1 MSQSKTTAATTETQ
15 PSTRRLARK
24 VGWEAMLAVLLVVAI
39 VGGSFLNQDFLSAAN
54 WTNLLANFVEIALMA
69 LPLSLIVITN
79 EIDLSVASTLGLSS
93 SLLGLLWDAKVPM
106 VFALIICLLAGAVC
120 GALNGF
126 LIVRFRLPS
135 LAVTIGTLALFRG
148 FAYILLGDR
157 AVADFPP
164 EYTAFAI
171 GVIPGTFIPA
181 PFGIFIVL
189 TIIFWVVLHHSTTGR
204 SLYAVGGN
212 QTAALFSGVRLARLK
227 MLLFITSGVISA
239 LAGIVYTF
247 RFSSSRADNGT
258 GFELSAIAAVFLGG
272 VTVQGGKGTITGV
285 VLSLLLIGII
295 NNVLTLADV
304 ANEILRI
311 VTGSLL
317 IISVLLPNVIASTR
331 ERWWLM
337 QRQRE
342 ISRLGAAS
350 MTK

>member
-1 MSQSKTTAATTETQ
+1 MESRMSESH
-15 PSTRRLARK
+15 PSTRRLARR
-24 VGWEAMLAVLLVVAI
+24 VTWETILALLLLIAV
-39 VGGSFLNQDFLSAAN
+39 VGGTLLNKDFLTLEN
-54 WTNLLANFVEIALMA
+54 WSNLLANFVEIALMA

-79 EIDLSVASTLGLSS
+79 EIDLSVASMLGLSS
-93 SLLGLLWDAKVPM
+93 SLLGLLWEYKLAMPLAIV
-106 VFALIICLLAGAVC
+106 ICLVVGALC

-148 FAYILLGDR
+148 FAYIVLGDK

-164 EYTAFAI
+164 EYAEFGI
-171 GVIPGTFIPA
+171 GTIPYTFIPA
-181 PFGIFIVL
+181 PFAIFIILAV
-189 TIIFWVVLHHSTTGR
+189 IFCVVLHHTTVGR
-204 SLYAVGGN
+204 NLYAIGGN
-212 QTAALFSGVRLARLK
+212 QTAALFSGVNISRLK
-227 MLLFITSGVISA
+227 MLLFMVSGVISA

-272 VTVQGGKGTITGV
+272 VTVQGGKGTVTGV

-304 ANEILRI
+304 ASEILRI

-317 IISVLLPNVIASTR
+317 IISILLPNLIASTHEKWR
-331 ERWWLM
+331 LM

-342 ISRLGAAS
+342 ISKLDAGSAA
-350 MTK
+350 K

>member
-1 MSQSKTTAATTETQ
+1 MSQNQ
-15 PSTRRLARK
+15 PGTSTRRLARR
-24 VGWEAMLAVLLVVAI
+24 VSWETMLAGLLVIAI
-39 VGGSFLNQDFLSAAN
+39 LGGALVNRDFLTVEN
-54 WTNLLANFVEIALMA
+54 WSNLLANFVEIALMA
-69 LPLSLIVITN
+69 LPLSLIVITG
-79 EIDLSVASTLGLSS
+79 EIDLSVASILGLSS
-93 SLLGLLWDAKVPM
+93 SLLGLLWEAKVAMPL
-106 VFALIICLLAGAVC
+106 AILLCLLLGAAA

-148 FAYILLGDR
+148 FAYILLGDK

-164 EYTAFAI
+164 EYTAFGI
-171 GVIPGTFIPA
+171 GVIPFTFIPM
-181 PFGIFIVL
+181 PFALFIILAVV
-189 TIIFWVVLHHSTTGR
+189 FWILLHHTTVGR
-204 SLYAVGGN
+204 RLYAIGGN
-212 QTAALFSGVRLARLK
+212 QTAALFSGVDLKRLK
-227 MLLFITSGVISA
+227 MLLFIASGAISA

-272 VTVQGGKGTITGV
+272 VTVQGGKGTVTGV

-317 IISVLLPNVIASTR
+317 IASILLPNLIASTR
-331 ERWWLM
+331 ERWRV
-337 QRQRE
+337 RQRLRE
-342 ISRLGAAS
+342 IAKFGAAS
-350 MTK
+350 TAK

>member
-1 MSQSKTTAATTETQ
+1 MSQDQTGT
-15 PSTRRLARK
+15 STRRLARR
-24 VGWEAMLAVLLVVAI
+24 VSWETMLAGLLVIAI
-39 VGGSFLNQDFLSAAN
+39 LGGALVNRDFLTVEN
-54 WTNLLANFVEIALMA
+54 WSNLLANFVEIALMA
-69 LPLSLIVITN
+69 LPLSLIVITG
-79 EIDLSVASTLGLSS
+79 EIDLSVASILGLSS
-93 SLLGLLWDAKVPM
+93 SLLGLLWEAKVAMPL
-106 VFALIICLLAGAVC
+106 AILLCLLLGAAA

-148 FAYILLGDR
+148 FAYILLGDK

-164 EYTAFAI
+164 EYTAFGI
-171 GVIPGTFIPA
+171 GVIPFTFIPM
-181 PFGIFIVL
+181 PFALFIILAVV
-189 TIIFWVVLHHSTTGR
+189 FWILLHHTTVGR
-204 SLYAVGGN
+204 RLYAIGGN
-212 QTAALFSGVRLARLK
+212 QTAALFSGVDLKRLK
-227 MLLFITSGVISA
+227 MLLFIASGTISA

-272 VTVQGGKGTITGV
+272 VTVQGGKGTVTGV

-317 IISVLLPNVIASTR
+317 IASILLPNLIASTR
-331 ERWWLM
+331 ERWRV
-337 QRQRE
+337 RQRLRE
-342 ISRLGAAS
+342 IAKFGAAS
-350 MTK
+350 TAK

>member
-1 MSQSKTTAATTETQ
+1 MSQDQTGT
-15 PSTRRLARK
+15 STRRLARR
-24 VGWEAMLAVLLVVAI
+24 VSWETMLAGLLVIAI
-39 VGGSFLNQDFLSAAN
+39 LGGALVNRDFLTVEN
-54 WTNLLANFVEIALMA
+54 WSNLLANFVEIALMA
-69 LPLSLIVITN
+69 LPLSLIVITG
-79 EIDLSVASTLGLSS
+79 EIDLSVASILGLSS
-93 SLLGLLWDAKVPM
+93 SLLGLLWEAKVAMPL
-106 VFALIICLLAGAVC
+106 AILLCLLLGAAA

-148 FAYILLGDR
+148 FAYILLGDK

-164 EYTAFAI
+164 EYTAFGI
-171 GVIPGTFIPA
+171 GVIPFTFIPM
-181 PFGIFIVL
+181 PFALFIILAVV
-189 TIIFWVVLHHSTTGR
+189 FWILLHHTTVGR
-204 SLYAVGGN
+204 RLYAIGGN
-212 QTAALFSGVRLARLK
+212 QTAALFSGVDLKRLK
-227 MLLFITSGVISA
+227 MLLFIASGAISA

-272 VTVQGGKGTITGV
+272 VTVQGGKGTVTGV

-317 IISVLLPNVIASTR
+317 IASILLPNLIASTR
-331 ERWWLM
+331 ERWRV
-337 QRQRE
+337 RQRLRE
-342 ISRLGAAS
+342 IAKFGAAS
-350 MTK
+350 TAK

>member
-1 MSQSKTTAATTETQ
+1 MSRDQTGT
-15 PSTRRLARK
+15 STRRLARR
-24 VGWEAMLAVLLVVAI
+24 VSWETMLAGLLVIAI
-39 VGGSFLNQDFLSAAN
+39 LGGALVNRDFLTVEN
-54 WTNLLANFVEIALMA
+54 WSNLLANFVEIALTA
-69 LPLSLIVITN
+69 LPLSLIVITG
-79 EIDLSVASTLGLSS
+79 EIDLSVASILGLSS
-93 SLLGLLWDAKVPM
+93 SLLGLLWEAKVAMPL
-106 VFALIICLLAGAVC
+106 AILLCLLLGAAA

-148 FAYILLGDR
+148 FAYILLGDK

-164 EYTAFAI
+164 GYTAFGI
-171 GVIPGTFIPA
+171 GVIPFTFIPM
-181 PFGIFIVL
+181 PFALFIILAVV
-189 TIIFWVVLHHSTTGR
+189 FWILLHHTTVGR
-204 SLYAVGGN
+204 RLYAIGGN
-212 QTAALFSGVRLARLK
+212 QTAALFSGVDLKRLK
-227 MLLFITSGVISA
+227 MLLFIASGTISA

-272 VTVQGGKGTITGV
+272 VTVQGGKGTVTGV

-317 IISVLLPNVIASTR
+317 IASILLPNLIASTR
-331 ERWWLM
+331 ERWRV
-337 QRQRE
+337 RQRLRE
-342 ISRLGAAS
+342 IAKFGAAS
-350 MTK
+350 TAK

>member
-1 MSQSKTTAATTETQ
+1 MREETT
-15 PSTRRLARK
+15 PSTRRLARR
-24 VGWEAMLAVLLVVAI
+24 VTWEVMLVVLLAVATGAGTLY
-39 VGGSFLNQDFLSAAN
+39 NPDFLTAAN

-69 LPLSLIVITN
+69 LPLTLIVITN
-79 EIDLSVASTLGLSS
+79 EIDLSVASILGLSS
-93 SLLGLLWDAKVPM
+93 SLLGVLWEAKV
-106 VFALIICLLAGAVC
+106 ALPLALVLCLAAGALA

-148 FAYILLGDR
+148 FAYILLGDK

-164 EYTAFAI
+164 ESAAFGL
-171 GVIPGTFIPA
+171 GVIPFTFIPV
-181 PFGIFIVL
+181 PFALFIVL
-189 TIIFWVVLHHSTTGR
+189 AAIFWVVLHHTTVGR
-204 SLYAVGGN
+204 SLYATGGN
-212 QTAALFSGVRLARLK
+212 QKAARFSGVNISRLK
-227 MLLFITSGVISA
+227 MALFVVSGVISA

-272 VTVQGGKGTITGV
+272 VTVQGGKGTVTGV
-285 VLSLLLIGII
+285 VLALLLIGVI

-317 IISVLLPNVIASTR
+317 IVSVLLPNLIASAR
-331 ERWWLM
+331 ERLRR
-337 QRQRE
+337 RQHKAATF
-342 ISRLGAAS
+342 GAAS
-350 MTK
+350 VTQ

>member
-1 MSQSKTTAATTETQ
+1 MSQNQTGT
-15 PSTRRLARK
+15 STRRLARR
-24 VGWEAMLAVLLVVAI
+24 VSWETMLAGLLAI
-39 VGGSFLNQDFLSAAN
+39 AILGGALVNRDFLTVEN
-54 WTNLLANFVEIALMA
+54 WSNLLANFVEIALMA
-69 LPLSLIVITN
+69 LPLSLIVITG
-79 EIDLSVASTLGLSS
+79 EIDLSVASILGLSS
-93 SLLGLLWDAKVPM
+93 SLLGLLWEAKVAMPL
-106 VFALIICLLAGAVC
+106 AILLCLLLGAAA

-148 FAYILLGDR
+148 FAYILLGDK

-164 EYTAFAI
+164 EYTAFGI
-171 GVIPGTFIPA
+171 GVIPFTFIPM
-181 PFGIFIVL
+181 PFALFIILAVV
-189 TIIFWVVLHHSTTGR
+189 FWILLHHTTVGR
-204 SLYAVGGN
+204 RLYAIGGN
-212 QTAALFSGVRLARLK
+212 QTAALFSGVDLKRLK
-227 MLLFITSGVISA
+227 MLLFIASGTISA

-272 VTVQGGKGTITGV
+272 VTVQGGKGTVTGV

-317 IISVLLPNVIASTR
+317 IASILLPNLIASTR
-331 ERWWLM
+331 ERWRV
-337 QRQRE
+337 RQRLRE
-342 ISRLGAAS
+342 IAKFGAAS
-350 MTK
+350 TAK

>member
-1 MSQSKTTAATTETQ
+1 MSQSEAIAQ
-15 PSTRRLARK
+15 APASTRRLTRK
-24 VGWEAMLAVLLVVAI
+24 VGWETILAILLVIAI
-39 VGGSFLNQDFLSAAN
+39 VGGGFLNGDFLSTAN
-54 WTNLLANFVEIALMA
+54 WNNLLANFVEIALMA

-79 EIDLSVASTLGLSS
+79 EIDLSVASILGFSS
-93 SLLGLLWDAKVPM
+93 SLLGLLWDAKLPM
-106 VFALIICLLAGAVC
+106 PLAIALCLLVGALC

-148 FAYILLGDR
+148 FAYIILGDK
-157 AVADFPP
+157 AIADFPP
-164 EYTAFAI
+164 EYTAFGI

-181 PFGIFIVL
+181 PFGLFIILAV
-189 TIIFWVVLHHSTTGR
+189 IFWVLLHHSTLGR
-204 SLYAVGGN
+204 RLYAIGGN
-212 QTAALFSGVRLARLK
+212 QTAARFSGVNLSRLK
-227 MLLFITSGVISA
+227 MGLYIASGAISA

-247 RFSSSRADNGT
+247 RFSSARADNGT

-317 IISVLLPNVIASTR
+317 ILSVLLPNLIASTR
-331 ERWWLM
+331 ERLRLRR
-337 QRQRE
+337 RQRE
-342 ISRLGAAS
+342 IAQLGMAPIA
-350 MTK
+350 K